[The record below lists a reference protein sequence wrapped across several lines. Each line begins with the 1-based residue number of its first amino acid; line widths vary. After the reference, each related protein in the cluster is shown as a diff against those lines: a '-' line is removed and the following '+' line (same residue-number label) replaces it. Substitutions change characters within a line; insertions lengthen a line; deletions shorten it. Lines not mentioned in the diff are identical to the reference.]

1 MTPQHD
7 RIEELLA
14 GYVLDALAGE
24 DALEAEALLTEH
36 VPTCLICRGL
46 LQDYREVVG
55 DLALA
60 ADPVPAPD
68 LLLASLRRE
77 LSETDGLAARRRGL
91 PSWMG
96 AVAAVAVLT
105 LGGFTAFLSQRV
117 SDVEGSRANAVNAM
131 RIMAD
136 PAAHVVSM
144 RKESETAGQATVVW
158 KPGETTCFVIVDR
171 IPRPSRRHEYQIWFT
186 VDGEPVLLA
195 STFLHRG
202 ATSVVAI
209 GIDMSRYDG
218 VWIVQQR
225 EGEEGPPSAA
235 ILTAEV

>member
-1 MTPQHD
+1 VTPDHD

-14 GYVLDALAGE
+14 GYALDALSGE
-24 DALEAEALLTEH
+24 DAREAEALLTEH

-77 LSETDGLAARRRGL
+77 LSEADGLAARRRGL

-96 AVAAVAVLT
+96 AVAAAALLT

-117 SDVEGSRANAVNAM
+117 SDADASRTNAVEAM
-131 RIMAD
+131 RVMAD
-136 PAAHVVSM
+136 PASHVVSM
-144 RKESETAGQATVVW
+144 REEAATPGRASVVW
-158 KPGETTCFVIVDR
+158 KPGETTCYVIVDR

-202 ATSVVAI
+202 TTSVVAI

-225 EGEEGPPSAA
+225 EGDEEPPAA
-235 ILTAEV
+235 PILTAEV